1 MARAVALALGAVMG
15 AVMIV
20 TFGQPAA
27 ASEAAAGGA
36 ATGDAGRGE
45 SVFRRACAV
54 CHTAIAGYHK
64 EGPSLHGIVGRPA
77 GSVPS
82 FTSYKGMKDL
92 DVVWDEM
99 ALDGWL
105 ADPRAFLGGNNTSMT
120 FKLESEQDRADVI
133 AYLKTIR

>member
-1 MARAVALALGAVMG
+1 MARAVAVAVGAVMG

-27 ASEAAAGGA
+27 ASGA
-36 ATGDAGRGE
+36 VTGESVTGDAERGK

-82 FTSYKGMKDL
+82 FTRYKGLKGL
-92 DVVWDEM
+92 DVVWDET
-99 ALDGWL
+99 ALGGWL
-105 ADPRAFLGGNNTSMT
+105 ADPRAFLGSNNTSMT